1 MILERLSPYLGLLW
15 GRYNIYIWRG
25 SNDTLYYNAGCRRR
39 LKANNQQSTN
49 HSRRAMEEWRWWWEC
64 SVVIRRTST
73 DRLEYADYWR
83 TWDVLLLLNNNIL
96 DYDNLQKMSL
106 GPLSN
111 ITVGTI
117 FRFRGSIS
125 VGPILPTMALSSL

>member
-1 MILERLSPYLGLLW
+1 M
-15 GRYNIYIWRG
+15 
-25 SNDTLYYNAGCRRR
+25 
-39 LKANNQQSTN
+39 
-49 HSRRAMEEWRWWWEC
+49 
-64 SVVIRRTST
+64 VIRRTST

-96 DYDNLQKMSL
+96 DYDDLQKMSL

-117 FRFRGSIS
+117 FRGVDFRWTYTTDNGVIQ
-125 VGPILPTMALSSL
+125 PLSLNSFSDYV